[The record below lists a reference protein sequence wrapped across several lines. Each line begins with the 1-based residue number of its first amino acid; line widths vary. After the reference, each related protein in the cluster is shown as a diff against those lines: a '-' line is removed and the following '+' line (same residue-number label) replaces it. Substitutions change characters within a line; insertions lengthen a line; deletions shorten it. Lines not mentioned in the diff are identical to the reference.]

1 MLWFTHEHDIIYSQT
16 LLDDTAHDKTI
27 IYRQL
32 FAANEK
38 EEKFQ
43 LNDNFIFLLLLR
55 RPLSLTVSSNKMSS
69 FGYLVQ
75 QNDRTAM
82 LDGVA
87 TV

>member
-55 RPLSLTVSSNKMSS
+55 RPLSLTVSSNKMSL